1 MSLLYKSV
9 LQNKYPAENN
19 KFEFSDLITNMKIGI
34 QEQMNAIIECHKENV
49 SLQDHIIIVAA
60 ARKHL
65 V

>member
-1 MSLLYKSV
+1 MNPMK
-9 LQNKYPAENN
+9 QIIIKYVAKNGT
-19 KFEFSDLITNMKIGI
+19 FEFSVLITYMKFRI

>member
-1 MSLLYKSV
+1 M
-9 LQNKYPAENN
+9 LQKIGT
-19 KFEFSDLITNMKIGI
+19 FEFSVLITYMKFRI

>member
-1 MSLLYKSV
+1 MLSSLFY
-9 LQNKYPAENN
+9 
-19 KFEFSDLITNMKIGI
+19 FTNMKFGI
-34 QEQMNAIIECHKENV
+34 QEQMNAIIECHKENA